1 MTGAVRTAIERLSRG
16 RRLLRHLP
24 AEFDKRPIVVSP
36 DAALRWLKPS
46 LSAFDP
52 ELMQAARQMVRPGDV
67 VWDIGAN
74 VGAFALAAAVRS
86 ARPVL
91 CIEADPFLADLL
103 RRTASLR
110 RNSDLRLD
118 VVCAAMGDRAR
129 IAEFAIASR
138 GRAASGLA
146 EGALS
151 TQHGSTRQMLM
162 TPVMPADLLLEG
174 REPPSLVKVDIEGGE
189 ALFVDGASRLIDEV
203 RPRFYI
209 EISER
214 NRDVVLGRFG
224 RSDYD
229 FFELLPHGLVAFPPD
244 QVPSNVVCIPR
255 SRQT

>member
-1 MTGAVRTAIERLSRG
+1 MTGVVRTAIERLSRG

-24 AEFDKRPIVVSP
+24 AEFDRRPIVVSP
-36 DAALRWLKPS
+36 DAALRWLKPGA
-46 LSAFDP
+46 SAFDP
-52 ELMQAARQMVRPGDV
+52 ELMLAVQQMVRPGDV

-91 CIEADPFLADLL
+91 CIEADPFLTDLL

-110 RNSDLRLD
+110 RNADLRLD
-118 VVCAAMGDRAR
+118 VVCTAIGDRPR

-151 TQHGSTRQMLM
+151 TQHGSTRQMLT
-162 TPVMPADLLLEG
+162 TPVMPADALLEG
-174 REPPSLVKVDIEGGE
+174 REAPSLVKVDIEGGE
-189 ALFVDGASRLIDEV
+189 ALFVEGASRLIDDI

-209 EISER
+209 EVSET
-214 NRDVVLGRFG
+214 NRDVVLGRFD

-229 FFELLPHGLVAFPPD
+229 VFELLPHGLAAFPPD
-244 QVPSNVVCIPR
+244 RVPTNLVCIPR
-255 SRQT
+255 NRQA